1 MEYGLNSILILYLS
15 LSYILKFKNAT
26 KAKKK
31 SQKGT
36 EKCSFFGLNND
47 VINTYRMS
55 MYAQCVYTTS
65 RHHPEY
71 NLYIYISRHTL
82 QQPPS
87 INIQQ

>member
-1 MEYGLNSILILYLS
+1 MP
-15 LSYILKFKNAT
+15 

-36 EKCSFFGLNND
+36 EKCSSFFGLNND

-65 RHHPEY
+65 RHHPER
-71 NLYIYISRHTL
+71 NIYIYRYTL
-82 QQPPS
+82 QQSPS